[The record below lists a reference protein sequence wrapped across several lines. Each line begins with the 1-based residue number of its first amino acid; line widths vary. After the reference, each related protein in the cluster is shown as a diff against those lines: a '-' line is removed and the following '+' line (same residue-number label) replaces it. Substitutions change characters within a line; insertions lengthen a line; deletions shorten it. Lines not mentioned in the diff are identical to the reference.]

1 MSSATGI
8 ARSAVALLGRALS
21 AARRGADRP
30 SDVPSA
36 PPAAARPPPPP
47 AFRVGQRVVYSSAS
61 RPPARGVVTAVERT
75 SESEPAAYVLR
86 MDDDSRV
93 VHTVEARLAAEASD
107 AEGRSARRAA
117 QEAEDAALAAALQ
130 AEEDAAAAAA
140 AHAPPPPLAGL
151 NPEASP
157 VELMAALVDMMSA
170 LPSDGAPGAAHQF
183 VTPGGNVRV
192 VFGAPAAQAAVPL
205 AALLGMSGV
214 MMGGAGA
221 RFVPAAFAGVPFP
234 FGAAGDGGL
243 NLTYE
248 QLLALQERLGGSV
261 PRGATEEQVAALPT
275 RRYVPREGAAP
286 ADATCSICLADFE
299 AGDELRALPCSHAY
313 HIGCIDQW
321 LKTSRQCP
329 CCRRE
334 LTQTE

>member
-1 MSSATGI
+1 M
-8 ARSAVALLGRALS
+8 
-21 AARRGADRP
+21 
-30 SDVPSA
+30 
-36 PPAAARPPPPP
+36 
-47 AFRVGQRVVYSSAS
+47 GQRVVYASAS

-75 SESEPAAYVLR
+75 SEREGASYVLR

-93 VHTVEARLAAEASD
+93 VHTVEARLSAEAAD
-107 AEGRSARRAA
+107 AEQRSARRAA

-130 AEEDAAAAAA
+130 AEEDAAAAA
-140 AHAPPPPLAGL
+140 HAPPPQVAL
-151 NPEASP
+151 NPEGSP

-170 LPSDGAPGAAHQF
+170 LPPDGGQF
-183 VTPGGNVRV
+183 TSLPGGGVRV

-205 AALLGMSGV
+205 AALLGLGGV
-214 MMGGAGA
+214 VLGGAGA
-221 RFVPAAFAGVPFP
+221 RFVPSAFAGMPFQ
-234 FGAAGDGGL
+234 FGAGDGGL
-243 NLTYE
+243 NLSYE
-248 QLLALQERLGGSV
+248 QLLALQERLGGAV
-261 PRGATEEQVAALPT
+261 PRGATAEQVAALPT

-299 AGDELRALPCSHAY
+299 AGDELRALPCSHAF
-313 HIGCIDQW
+313 HCGCIDQW

>member
-30 SDVPSA
+30 TDVPSA

-75 SESEPAAYVLR
+75 GERDAAHAYVLR

-93 VHTVEARLAAEASD
+93 VHTVEARLSAEAAD
-107 AEGRSARRAA
+107 AEQRSARRAA

-130 AEEDAAAAAA
+130 AEEDAAAAA
-140 AHAPPPPLAGL
+140 HAPPPLAGL

-157 VELMAALVDMMSA
+157 VELMTALVEMMSA
-170 LPSDGAPGAAHQF
+170 LPADGDPGGARQF
-183 VTPGGNVRV
+183 VMPGGGVRV

-205 AALLGMSGV
+205 AALLGLGGV
-214 MMGGAGA
+214 VLGGAGA
-221 RFVPAAFAGVPFP
+221 RFVPSAFAGMPFQ
-234 FGAAGDGGL
+234 FGAGDGGL
-243 NLTYE
+243 NLSYE
-248 QLLALQERLGGSV
+248 QLLALQERLGGAV
-261 PRGATEEQVAALPT
+261 PRGATAEQVAALPT
-275 RRYVPREGAAP
+275 RRYVPREGAVP

-299 AGDELRALPCSHAY
+299 ARDELRALPCSHAF
-313 HIGCIDQW
+313 HCGCIDQW